1 MTRVL
6 TTPVSTPAVE
16 QVGVADGQLPLP
28 LPAPGVAARILI
40 SLVRIYQAARVGR
53 PSPCRYVPSC
63 SSYAVE
69 ALQRH
74 GSLKGSWL
82 AVRRLCRCHPW
93 GGHGADPVPD

>member
-1 MTRVL
+1 MTAL
-6 TTPVSTPAVE
+6 FTS
-16 QVGVADGQLPLP
+16 
-28 LPAPGVAARILI
+28 PAPTPGAAEVDLAGAEAPRQPPTSGMAARILI
-40 SLVRIYQAARVGR
+40 GLVRIYQAARAGR

>member
-1 MTRVL
+1 MTQVL
-6 TTPVSTPAVE
+6 TTPVSASGVDTVR
-16 QVGVADGQLPLP
+16 VADGQP
-28 LPAPGVAARILI
+28 PAPGLAARILI
-40 SLVRIYQAARVGR
+40 GLVRIYQAARAGR

-82 AVRRLCRCHPW
+82 AVRRLSRCHPW